1 MSGEAEYNECP
12 GTLHASDIDRLS
24 HAYIELQCFKVHNY
38 VSITLSKCMLQCKN
52 ICMLTNVTNPC
63 PLYCASLEDS
73 EGSESTWEW
82 CLACDLKAAC
92 PYMYKRIRLQHD
104 TLWPLSEE

>member
-12 GTLHASDIDRLS
+12 ETLHGSDIDRLS

-38 VSITLSKCMLQCKN
+38 VSITLSK
-52 ICMLTNVTNPC
+52 
-63 PLYCASLEDS
+63 YCNARIYASLEDS

-82 CLACDLKAAC
+82 CLAYDL
-92 PYMYKRIRLQHD
+92 
-104 TLWPLSEE
+104 